1 MGVTPPFLSRP
12 ARAVERVGTRRPRW
26 KVQRLRRRDG
36 QERQTRDG
44 PDRRER
50 LERDDGPAT
59 RGRGA
64 ARCRSPAARRGSATA
79 TTAAA
84 PTAAA
89 ALLASD
95 GGLGRGGG
103 GLAPAA
109 TAARRCA

>member
-36 QERQTRDG
+36 QERQARDG

-50 LERDDGPAT
+50 LERDDGPAAG
-59 RGRGA
+59 GRGA
-64 ARCRSPAARRGSATA
+64 ARCRSPAPRCGAAGGAGTPAAAS
-79 TTAAA
+79 AA

-89 ALLASD
+89 AFLARN

-103 GLAPAA
+103 GLAPA
-109 TAARRCA
+109 